1 MDLINKFSKYDLI
14 LQVLIILIVLLVF
27 LMFLNIIK
35 NMNNSENFDN
45 KQSTFQDF
53 NNSNLFDNFYTNI
66 YDKLHNDD
74 NKNNIIINIIKNNCN
89 IKKTSIILD
98 VGCGTGEIVSKLSEF
113 NIIGL
118 DKSSSMIKLC
128 REKYP
133 ENNFILAD
141 ILNNSKLNYNYEY
154 SHVLCLNFTIYYINN
169 RKLFFR
175 NVYDIL
181 LPNGIFI
188 LHLVNKDQY
197 NRTINKCKLND
208 FNPSKYLQ
216 NKPIKS
222 NISFDNFDYNCIYKI
237 EDDKGIMDETF
248 TFKNNSIRKNTHTL
262 MLDNN
267 RIILNEAKNVGFIID
282 GQIKINKNDGE
293 YLFILKKNL

>member
-14 LQVLIILIVLLVF
+14 LQVLIVLLILLLF

-35 NMNNSENFDN
+35 NMNNSENFES
-45 KQSTFQDF
+45 KHSTFQDF
-53 NNSNLFDNFYTNI
+53 DNSNLFDNFYTNI
-66 YDKLHNDD
+66 YDKLHNDND
-74 NKNNIIINIIKNNCN
+74 KNNIIINIIKNNCN
-89 IKKTSIILD
+89 IKKTSVILD
-98 VGCGTGEIVSKLSEF
+98 IGCGTGEIVSKLSEF
-113 NIIGL
+113 NIVGI
-118 DKSSSMIKLC
+118 DKSSSMVKLC
-128 REKYP
+128 KEKYP
-133 ENNFILAD
+133 ENNFILGD

-154 SHVLCLNFTIYYINN
+154 SHVLCLNYTIYYIND

-181 LPNGIFI
+181 LPSGIFI
-188 LHLVNKDQY
+188 LHLVNKDQF
-197 NRTINKCKLND
+197 NRTINKCRISN

-222 NISFDNFDYNCIYKI
+222 NITFDNFDYNCLYKI
-237 EDDKGIMDETF
+237 EDNKGIIDETF

-267 RIILNEAKNVGFIID
+267 KIILNDAKNIGFIVN

>member
-1 MDLINKFSKYDLI
+1 MELIYKFSEYDII
-14 LQVLIILIVLLVF
+14 LQILIILAILLIVLI
-27 LMFLNIIK
+27 FLNIVR
-35 NMNNSENFDN
+35 NMNNSENFES
-45 KQSTFQDF
+45 KQSTFTDF
-53 NNSNLFDNFYTNI
+53 DNNNLFDNFYTNI

-74 NKNNIIINIIKNNCN
+74 NKNNIIINIIKKKCN
-89 IKKTSIILD
+89 IKKTSTILD
-98 VGCGTGEIVSKLSEF
+98 IGCGTGEIVSKLSEF

-128 REKYP
+128 KEKYP

-154 SHVLCLNFTIYYINN
+154 SHVLCLNYTIYYIDN

-175 NVYDIL
+175 NIYDIL
-181 LPNGIFI
+181 LPNGIFV
-188 LHLVNKDQY
+188 LHLVNKQQF
-197 NRTINKCKLND
+197 NRTINKCKID
-208 FNPSKYLQ
+208 KFNPSKYLD

-222 NISFDNFDYNCIYKI
+222 NITFDDFDYNCIYKI
-237 EDDKGIMDETF
+237 EDNKGIIDETF
-248 TFKNNSIRKNTHTL
+248 SFKNSSIRKNTHTL
-262 MLDNN
+262 ILDNN
-267 RIILNEAKNVGFIID
+267 RIILNEATNVGFIIE